1 MRRRKN
7 VDRESI
13 RVTAMMKGNRTLIL
27 ASASPR
33 RRELLGQMGLEF
45 LVVPSG
51 ADENV
56 AETDPEKKVE
66 LLAERKAEEVFERLR
81 RERPEISPVVIGS
94 DTLVAIDGEILGK
107 PADREEAIAMIALLQ
122 GKTHEVST
130 GVSIFWEEDGQ
141 VCRDTFC
148 STTHV
153 EVYPMTAEDIAAYVD
168 TGEPYDKAG
177 GYGIQG
183 RFCVWVKGI
192 CGDYDTVVGLP
203 AAALY
208 QRMRKLGLL

>member
-130 GVSIFWEEDGQ
+130 GVSIFWEQEGQ
-141 VCRDTFC
+141 PRRDTFC
-148 STTHV
+148 STTRV
-153 EVYPMTAEDIAAYVD
+153 EVYPMTRADIEAYAD

-208 QRMRKLGLL
+208 QKLRKLELL

>member
-1 MRRRKN
+1 
-7 VDRESI
+7 
-13 RVTAMMKGNRTLIL
+13 MKGNRTLIL

-130 GVSIFWEEDGQ
+130 GVSIFWEQEGQ
-141 VCRDTFC
+141 PRRETFC
-148 STTHV
+148 STTRV
-153 EVYPMTAEDIAAYVD
+153 EVYPMTRADIEAYAD

-208 QRMRKLGLL
+208 QKLRKLELL

>member
-1 MRRRKN
+1 
-7 VDRESI
+7 
-13 RVTAMMKGNRTLIL
+13 MKDGRTLIL

-45 LVVPSG
+45 EVVPSG
-51 ADENV
+51 ADEHV
-56 AETDPEKKVE
+56 TETDPERKVE
-66 LLAERKAEEVFERLR
+66 LLAERKAEEVFERIR
-81 RERPEISPVVIGS
+81 REKPEMHPVVIGS
-94 DTLVAIDGEILGK
+94 DTLVAIEGKILGK
-107 PADREEAIAMIALLQ
+107 PEDRDEAIGMINLLQ
-122 GKTHEVST
+122 GRHHQVST

-153 EVYPMTAEDIAAYVD
+153 EVYPMTGEDIEAYVD

-208 QRMRKLGLL
+208 QRMRKLGLM

>member
-56 AETDPEKKVE
+56 AETNPEKKVE

-81 RERPEISPVVIGS
+81 REQPEISPVVIGS

-107 PADREEAIAMIALLQ
+107 PMDREEAIAMIALLQ

-130 GVSIFWEEDGQ
+130 GVSIFWEQEGQ
-141 VCRDTFC
+141 PRRETFC
-148 STTHV
+148 STTRV
-153 EVYPMTAEDIAAYVD
+153 EVYPMTRADIEAYAD

-208 QRMRKLGLL
+208 QKLRKLELL

>member
-45 LVVPSG
+45 LVVPAG

-81 RERPEISPVVIGS
+81 CERPEISPVVIGS

-130 GVSIFWEEDGQ
+130 GVSIFWEQEGQ
-141 VCRDTFC
+141 PRRETFC
-148 STTHV
+148 STTRV
-153 EVYPMTAEDIAAYVD
+153 EVYPMTRADIEAYAD

-208 QRMRKLGLL
+208 QKLRKLELL

>member
-1 MRRRKN
+1 
-7 VDRESI
+7 
-13 RVTAMMKGNRTLIL
+13 MKDNRILIL

-45 LVVPSG
+45 EVVPSG
-51 ADENV
+51 ADEHV
-56 AETDPEKKVE
+56 SETDPEKKVE
-66 LLAERKAEEVFERLR
+66 LLAERKAEEVYERIR
-81 RERPEISPVVIGS
+81 GERPGIRPVVIGS

-107 PADREEAIAMIALLQ
+107 PEDREEAIAMITHLQ
-122 GKTHEVST
+122 GRHHQVST
-130 GVSIFWEEDGQ
+130 GVSIFWEEEGIT
-141 VCRDTFC
+141 RHETFC
-148 STTHV
+148 STTQV
-153 EVYPMTAEDIAAYVD
+153 EVYPMTAADIEAYVD

-192 CGDYDTVVGLP
+192 AGDYDTVVGLP

-208 QRMRKLGLL
+208 QKLRKLELL

>member
-130 GVSIFWEEDGQ
+130 GVSIFWEQEGQ
-141 VCRDTFC
+141 PRRETFC
-148 STTHV
+148 STTRV
-153 EVYPMTAEDIAAYVD
+153 EVYPMTRADIEAYAD

-208 QRMRKLGLL
+208 QKLRKLELL